1 MKTKKL
7 SITKIVLVC
16 ILALAIGVTGVVT
29 QSTSADAATS
39 EKNVIVWSMKRNTL
53 KYYKALWSDEAGLPY
68 STAIVGTGK
77 RKTIKVAKNA
87 KFYLLKIDYDDVQ
100 PKKVSK
106 RKFMRYLN
114 NEGKA
119 AKDEEEGVSFV
130 RGTACNI
137 TIKNGKVIK
146 IEQMYQ
152 S

>member
-29 QSTSADAATS
+29 QNTSADAATS
-39 EKNVIVWSMKRNTL
+39 EKHVIVWSMKRNTL

-77 RKTIKVAKNA
+77 RKMIKVAKNA

-106 RKFMRYLN
+106 
-114 NEGKA
+114 
-119 AKDEEEGVSFV
+119 
-130 RGTACNI
+130 
-137 TIKNGKVIK
+137 
-146 IEQMYQ
+146 
-152 S
+152 